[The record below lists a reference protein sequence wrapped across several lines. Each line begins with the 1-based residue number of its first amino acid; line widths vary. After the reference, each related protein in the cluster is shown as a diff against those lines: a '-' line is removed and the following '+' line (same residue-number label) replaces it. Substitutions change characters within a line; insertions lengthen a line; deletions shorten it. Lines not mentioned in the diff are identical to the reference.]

1 MKKIALGVCLF
12 LLVSACMQG
21 DLREFYLTLKT
32 TNISM
37 AWVDYGTTVVALNF
51 SDGAIEEAN
60 PIARWYVNKPQW
72 AIPITAIS
80 SIGVN
85 LLTDWIW
92 QRGAKEVAM
101 VLQAVLFVVRGVVF
115 YLNVRSFSTVK

>member
-1 MKKIALGVCLF
+1 MKKIALGICLF
-12 LLVSACMQG
+12 LLISASMQG

-51 SDGAIEEAN
+51 SDGSIEEAN
-60 PIARWYVNKPQW
+60 PIAKWYVNKPQW

-80 SIGVN
+80 SIGFN
-85 LLTDWIW
+85 LITDWIW
-92 QRGAKEVAM
+92 KQGGKGIAIIVQIG
-101 VLQAVLFVVRGVVF
+101 LVVIKGVVF